1 MTQSIETCL
10 ISIGRKLS
18 FHTLWAAEFKKIHP
32 TSTFT
37 SNNLSVHF
45 WTWRKQ
51 QQKLQANAK
60 KYQEA
65 AENSAESLQDSLTP
79 EIVSPNSNNSTNSN
93 SNLNLAPKRAYP
105 TSNGTFKDV
114 KAREKLMEVG
124 GRVEK
129 MLRDPQTPNET
140 KLKGFAQVLLDEWSK
155 GTLFELFN
163 IIFF

>member
-1 MTQSIETCL
+1 M
-10 ISIGRKLS
+10 
-18 FHTLWAAEFKKIHP
+18 
-32 TSTFT
+32 
-37 SNNLSVHF
+37 HF

-65 AENSAESLQDSLTP
+65 AENSSESLQDSLTP

-93 SNLNLAPKRAYP
+93 SNNLNLAPKRAYP

-155 GTLFELFN
+155 GTLFELF
-163 IIFF
+163 IMLLI

>member
-1 MTQSIETCL
+1 M
-10 ISIGRKLS
+10 
-18 FHTLWAAEFKKIHP
+18 
-32 TSTFT
+32 
-37 SNNLSVHF
+37 HF

-79 EIVSPNSNNSTNSN
+79 EIASPNSNNSTNSN

-163 IIFF
+163 I

>member
-1 MTQSIETCL
+1 M
-10 ISIGRKLS
+10 
-18 FHTLWAAEFKKIHP
+18 
-32 TSTFT
+32 
-37 SNNLSVHF
+37 HF

-79 EIVSPNSNNSTNSN
+79 EIASPNSNNTNSN
-93 SNLNLAPKRAYP
+93 ANSNSAPKRAYP

-114 KAREKLMEVG
+114 KARQKLMEVG
-124 GRVEK
+124 GRVEE

-155 GTLFELFN
+155 GT
-163 IIFF
+163 FFLIYLMLYLVSLKVI

>member
-1 MTQSIETCL
+1 M
-10 ISIGRKLS
+10 
-18 FHTLWAAEFKKIHP
+18 
-32 TSTFT
+32 
-37 SNNLSVHF
+37 HF

-155 GTLFELFN
+155 GTFLIYLLFDLVLYKVCPQN
-163 IIFF
+163 K

>member
-1 MTQSIETCL
+1 M
-10 ISIGRKLS
+10 
-18 FHTLWAAEFKKIHP
+18 
-32 TSTFT
+32 
-37 SNNLSVHF
+37 HF

-79 EIVSPNSNNSTNSN
+79 EIASPNSNNTNSN
-93 SNLNLAPKRAYP
+93 ANSNSAPKRAYP

-114 KAREKLMEVG
+114 KARQKLMEVG
-124 GRVEK
+124 GRVEE

-155 GTLFELFN
+155 GTFFYLFN
-163 IIFF
+163 AFFSFFKGYLMLYLNYLKVRKSQKQFFLKLHCPKSKRNF